1 MSQQLMMSQ
10 QLAMSRKLAVPPQLA
25 IRLISRV
32 LYGSF
37 LSVGVHEGPP
47 PRRSQEGS
55 GGARKSQ
62 EEGARKSPLAP
73 ARRRKI
79 DERYSTV
86 FPGSETDE
94 KLPYGSHT
102 NLDERIPEHI
112 QDRVNQH
119 QYRTNG
125 SAWLLFVPPCAS
137 ASPGFLRMG
146 AKIGWQALLLTS

>member
-55 GGARKSQ
+55 GGARRRELGRALWLLLI
-62 EEGARKSPLAP
+62 EEKLMRDILLYSLAP
-73 ARRRKI
+73 
-79 DERYSTV
+79 
-86 FPGSETDE
+86 
-94 KLPYGSHT
+94 KLMRNCHT
-102 NLDERIPEHI
+102 
-112 QDRVNQH
+112 
-119 QYRTNG
+119 
-125 SAWLLFVPPCAS
+125 
-137 ASPGFLRMG
+137 
-146 AKIGWQALLLTS
+146 ALTLT